1 MTVLL
6 AAIGVANTLLI
17 QVHSRGRE
25 FSVLRTVGMGR
36 LQITKMLLAEGAII
50 GLVGAL
56 LAAVVGNALGA
67 VSISFLDH
75 FTLFDY
81 QIRLSWQAT
90 LVFSLVC
97 FGTCLI
103 AAIYPA
109 FVAIRMS
116 SAESLHY
123 E

>member
-1 MTVLL
+1 
-6 AAIGVANTLLI
+6 
-17 QVHSRGRE
+17 
-25 FSVLRTVGMGR
+25 
-36 LQITKMLLAEGAII
+36 
-50 GLVGAL
+50 L

-67 VSISFLDH
+67 VSVSFLDH

-81 QIRLSWQAT
+81 SFRLSWTAT
-90 LVFSLVC
+90 GLFSLAC
-97 FGTCLI
+97 IGTCLI

>member
-1 MTVLL
+1 M
-6 AAIGVANTLLI
+6 
-17 QVHSRGRE
+17 
-25 FSVLRTVGMGR
+25 
-36 LQITKMLLAEGAII
+36 
-50 GLVGAL
+50 GAL

-67 VSISFLDH
+67 ISVSFLNH

-81 QIRLSWQAT
+81 QFRLSWMAT
-90 LVFSLVC
+90 LVFSGVC
-97 FGTCLI
+97 VVTCLV

-109 FVAIRMS
+109 FVATRMS